1 VRKSTKA
8 FNEESWSP
16 SWKSIWK
23 STAYRA

>member
-16 SWKSIWK
+16 SWESILK
-23 STAYRA
+23 PRAYRA